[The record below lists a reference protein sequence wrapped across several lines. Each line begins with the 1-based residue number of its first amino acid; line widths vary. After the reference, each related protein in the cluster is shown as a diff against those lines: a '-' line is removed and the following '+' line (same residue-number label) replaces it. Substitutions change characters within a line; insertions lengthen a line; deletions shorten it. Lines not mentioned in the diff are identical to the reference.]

1 MNTLYRESFYLRRDK
16 ILLVAEKLLLE
27 NNQEIT
33 LNELANELNI
43 AKGTIYKHFD
53 SKNQLYLNIIMIN
66 EQRITKIAERYNK
79 DIKQYLTKFM
89 LYHMLNP
96 NRTILLH
103 SLEQRITNTDK
114 SLKDLLHKIYKIR
127 EERVFWIKDNI
138 REYLLNIQN
147 EMSIRDFLSYIW
159 SITYGSCLLL
169 NSTNYQKAIGSR
181 ERLINLFINQALMTS
196 DKVELA

>member
-1 MNTLYRESFYLRRDK
+1 
-16 ILLVAEKLLLE
+16 
-27 NNQEIT
+27 
-33 LNELANELNI
+33 
-43 AKGTIYKHFD
+43 
-53 SKNQLYLNIIMIN
+53 MIN
-66 EQRITKIAERYNK
+66 EQRITKIAEKHKN
-79 DIKQYLTKFM
+79 DIKQYLTQFM

-114 SLKDLLHKIYKIR
+114 SLKDLLHRIYKIR

-138 REYLLNIQN
+138 RKYLLNIQS

-159 SITYGSCLLL
+159 TITYGSCLLL

-181 ERLINLFINQALMTS
+181 EQLINLFINQALITS
-196 DKVELA
+196 DKLELA

>member
-1 MNTLYRESFYLRRDK
+1 MNTLYRKTFYLRRDK
-16 ILLVAEKLLLE
+16 ILLVAERLLLE

-33 LNELANELNI
+33 LSELATELNI
-43 AKGTIYKHFD
+43 AKGTIYKHFE
-53 SKNQLYLNIIMIN
+53 SKNHLYLNIIMIN
-66 EQRITKIAERYNK
+66 EKRITKIAERHEK
-79 DIKQYLTKFM
+79 DIKQYLTQFM

-127 EERVFWIKDNI
+127 EERIFWIKDNI
-138 REYLLNIQN
+138 RNYLLKIQR

-159 SITYGSCLLL
+159 TITYGSCLLL

-181 ERLINLFINQALMTS
+181 ERLMNLYINQALMTS
-196 DKVELA
+196 DKVELV